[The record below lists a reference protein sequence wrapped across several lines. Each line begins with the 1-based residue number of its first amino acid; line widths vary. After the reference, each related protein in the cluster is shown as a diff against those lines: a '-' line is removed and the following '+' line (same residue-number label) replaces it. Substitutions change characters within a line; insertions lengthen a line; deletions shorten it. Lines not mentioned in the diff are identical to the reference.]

1 MADHLYYRD
10 YLALDT
16 ILSAQHPRSRQQGK
30 AAHDEMLFITVHQVY
45 ELWFKQALYELDSI
59 ITIVQQPYV
68 PEHEVATALFRLER
82 IGEIFRL
89 AIAQFDL
96 LETMTPLDF
105 LAFRDLLHPASGFQS
120 LQFRLLEIRLGLDDE
135 TRVLKGF
142 EQSLDE
148 RDRAELQ
155 AARSQPTLFGAVQ
168 AWLERMPFL
177 EVGAYRF
184 WEAYRGAVIR
194 MFERERRAVLEHPAL
209 TDEEKHRKLQ
219 QIHVNE
225 SAFHALFEPE
235 RYEELLRRRQRRLSH
250 RATLAA
256 LFIMLYRDYP
266 LLQLPFRFLDALIRL
281 DHRFSL
287 WRYRHAVMVNR
298 MIGRKVGTGGSSG
311 YEYLLQTTLQQHI
324 FQDLSSLASYLL
336 PPAEIPPLPA
346 EIENRLR
353 FAVEVHG

>member
-1 MADHLYYRD
+1 MPDHLYYRD

-16 ILSAQHPRSRQQGK
+16 LLSAQHPRSHKQGTP
-30 AAHDEMLFITVHQVY
+30 AHDEMLFITVHQVY
-45 ELWFKQALYELDSI
+45 ELWFKQALYELDSVI
-59 ITIVQQPYV
+59 AIVQQPYV

-82 IGEIFRL
+82 IGEILRL
-89 AIAQFDL
+89 AVAQFDL

-105 LAFRDLLHPASGFQS
+105 LSFRELLHPASGFQS

-135 TRVLKGF
+135 ARVLKGF

-155 AARSQPTLFGAVQ
+155 RARSQPTLFGAIQ

-184 WEAYRGAVIR
+184 WDSYREAVLR
-194 MFERERRAVLEHPAL
+194 MFERERRAILEHPAL
-209 TDEEKHRKLQ
+209 TAEEKQQKLQ
-219 QIHVNE
+219 QVQLNE

-235 RYEELLRRRQRRLSH
+235 RYAELVRRRERRLSH
-250 RATLAA
+250 RATMAA

-266 LLQLPFRFLDALIRL
+266 LLQLPFRLLDALIRL

-287 WRYRHAVMVNR
+287 WRYRHALMVHR

-324 FQDLSSLASYLL
+324 FHDLSSLASYLL

-346 EIENRLR
+346 ELEARLR
-353 FAVEVHG
+353 FVVEVYG

>member
-1 MADHLYYRD
+1 MADHLSYRD

-16 ILSAQHPRSRQQGK
+16 ILSAQHPRSNQQGK

-45 ELWFKQALYELDSI
+45 ELWFKQALYELDSV

-135 TRVLKGF
+135 SRVLKGF
-142 EQSLDE
+142 AQSLDE

-155 AARSQPTLFGAVQ
+155 AARSQPTLFAAVQ

-177 EVGAYRF
+177 G
-184 WEAYRGAVIR
+184 
-194 MFERERRAVLEHPAL
+194 
-209 TDEEKHRKLQ
+209 K
-219 QIHVNE
+219 
-225 SAFHALFEPE
+225 
-235 RYEELLRRRQRRLSH
+235 
-250 RATLAA
+250 
-256 LFIMLYRDYP
+256 
-266 LLQLPFRFLDALIRL
+266 
-281 DHRFSL
+281 
-287 WRYRHAVMVNR
+287 
-298 MIGRKVGTGGSSG
+298 
-311 YEYLLQTTLQQHI
+311 
-324 FQDLSSLASYLL
+324 
-336 PPAEIPPLPA
+336 
-346 EIENRLR
+346 
-353 FAVEVHG
+353 